1 MAARIML
8 AGGGTGGHLY
18 PAIAIADAVRSIDKD
33 AAVLFIGTKGRIEE
47 RVVPERGYDLALI
60 WISGVRRSFSFA
72 TALVP
77 LKVVTALVQSFMHIR
92 RFKPDVVIGTGGY
105 VSGPPVYVATL
116 LGIPT
121 VLQEQNS
128 YPGVTTR
135 LLAARVQ
142 QVHVMFERTKRF
154 LKRQD
159 NILMSGNPVRKTI
172 GSVTRADA
180 AARLGLDPAKQT
192 LLVTGGSQGA
202 ASMNAAVLDVMPAL
216 AEADMQV
223 LWLTGPRDAEHIK
236 AAVAAM
242 PSAPEGTILPYLE
255 RMEDAFAVADLM
267 VSRAGASTL
276 AEIACAGVPSVL
288 VPLPTA
294 AGDHQTENAR
304 AMVEAGAAVL
314 CTDATART
322 ALRPLVMELFSDAAR
337 RTRMGAAARSIAKP
351 DASMT
356 IARAVLGLRR

>member
-1 MAARIML
+1 MAARIIL

-18 PAIAIADAVRSIDKD
+18 PAIAIAEAVRSIDKD
-33 AAVLFIGTKGRIEE
+33 AALLFIGTKGRIEE

-77 LKVVTALVQSFMHIR
+77 VKIVTSLVQSFMHIR
-92 RFKPDVVIGTGGY
+92 RFKPDVVVGTGGY

-135 LLAARVQ
+135 LLAARVK

-159 NILMSGNPVRKTI
+159 NILMSGNPVRTTI
-172 GSVTRADA
+172 GTVTRADA

-192 LLVTGGSQGA
+192 LFVTGGSQGA
-202 ASMNAAVLDVMPAL
+202 ASMNAAVLEVMPAL
-216 AEADMQV
+216 AEAGVQV
-223 LWLTGPRDAEHIK
+223 LWLTGARDAEKIT
-236 AAVAAM
+236 AAVNALPVRPA
-242 PSAPEGTILPYLE
+242 GTILPYLE

-276 AEIACAGVPSVL
+276 AEIVCAGVPSIL

-314 CTDATART
+314 CTDATAKPELRT
-322 ALRPLVMELFSDAAR
+322 IVLDVLHDAAR
-337 RTRMGAAARSIAKP
+337 RARMSAAAKSIAKP

-356 IARAVLGLRR
+356 IARAILTLTR

>member
-1 MAARIML
+1 MAARVML

-18 PAIAIADAVRSIDKD
+18 PAIAIADAVREIDKD

-47 RVVPERGYDLALI
+47 RVVPERGYDIAMI

-77 LKVVTALVQSFMHIR
+77 VKIVTALVQSYMHIR
-92 RFKPDVVIGTGGY
+92 RFKPDVVVGTGGY
-105 VSGPPVYVATL
+105 VSGPPVYVASL

-121 VLQEQNS
+121 ALQEQNS

-135 LLAARVQ
+135 LLAGRVH
-142 QVHVMFERTKRF
+142 QVHVMFERTKKF

-159 NILMSGNPVRKTI
+159 NILMSGNPVRTTI
-172 GSVTRADA
+172 GSVSRADA
-180 AARLGLDPAKQT
+180 AQRLGLDPAKQT

-202 ASMNAAVLDVMPAL
+202 ASMNASVLKVLPAVTATGI
-216 AEADMQV
+216 QV
-223 LWLTGPRDAEHIK
+223 LWLTGAKDAENIT

-242 PSAPEGTILPYLE
+242 PVKPATAILPYLE

-267 VSRAGASTL
+267 VSRSGASTL

-314 CTDATART
+314 CRDADAHRE
-322 ALRPLVMELFSDAAR
+322 LEPLVLGLIADAAR
-337 RTRMGAAARSIAKP
+337 RTAMGAAAKSIARP

-356 IARAVLGLRR
+356 IARAVLNLKR

>member
-77 LKVVTALVQSFMHIR
+77 VKVVTSLVQSFMHIR

-135 LLAARVQ
+135 LLATRVL

-159 NILMSGNPVRKTI
+159 NILMSGNPVRTTI
-172 GSVTRADA
+172 GSVPRAEA

-202 ASMNAAVLDVMPAL
+202 ASMNAAVLEVMTAL
-216 AEADMQV
+216 AEAGVQV
-223 LWLTGPRDAEHIK
+223 LWLTGARDAEHIK
-236 AAVAAM
+236 AAMKALPAA
-242 PSAPEGTILPYLE
+242 PAGVILPYLE

-322 ALRPLVMELFSDAAR
+322 ALRPLVMELLNDAAR
-337 RTRMGAAARSIAKP
+337 RTRMGAAAKSIAKP

>member
-1 MAARIML
+1 MAVRIML

-18 PAIAIADAVRSIDKD
+18 PAVAIADAIRSIDKD
-33 AAVLFIGTKGRIEE
+33 AAVLFIGTKGKIEE

-60 WISGVRRSFSFA
+60 WISGVRRSFSLA

-77 LKVVTALVQSFMHIR
+77 LKIITSLMQSFMHIR

-105 VSGPPVYVATL
+105 VSGPPVYVASL
-116 LGIPT
+116 LGTPT

-128 YPGVTTR
+128 FPGVTTR
-135 LLAARVQ
+135 LLAGRVK
-142 QVHVMFERTKRF
+142 QVHVMFERTKKF

-159 NILMSGNPVRKTI
+159 NILMSGNPVRTTI
-172 GSVTRADA
+172 GSVTRTEA
-180 AARLGLDPAKQT
+180 AVRLGLDPAKQT

-216 AEADMQV
+216 AEAGVQV
-223 LWLTGPRDAEHIK
+223 LWLTGARDSEHIN
-236 AAVAAM
+236 AAM
-242 PSAPEGTILPYLE
+242 KALPAAPAGVILPYLE
-255 RMEDAFAVADLM
+255 RMEDAFAVADLV

-276 AEIACAGVPSVL
+276 AELACAGVPSIL

-304 AMVEAGAAVL
+304 AMVEAEAAVL
-314 CTDATART
+314 CTDATAAKELRT
-322 ALRPLVMELFSDAAR
+322 LVLELFHDASR
-337 RTRMGAAARSIAKP
+337 RTRMGAAAKSIAKP

-356 IARAVLGLRR
+356 IARAILSLIR

>member
-1 MAARIML
+1 ML

-77 LKVVTALVQSFMHIR
+77 VKVVTSLVQSFMHIR
-92 RFKPDVVIGTGGY
+92 RFKPDVVVGTGGY
-105 VSGPPVYVATL
+105 VSGPPVYMATL

-135 LLAARVQ
+135 LLATRVR

-159 NILMSGNPVRKTI
+159 NILMSGNPVRTTI
-172 GSVTRADA
+172 GSVARADA

-216 AEADMQV
+216 AEAGVQV
-223 LWLTGPRDAEHIK
+223 LWLTGQRDAEKIT
-236 AAVAAM
+236 AAVSAM
-242 PSAPEGTILPYLE
+242 PAAPRGAILPYLE

-294 AGDHQTENAR
+294 AGDHQTENAK

-322 ALRPLVMELFSDAAR
+322 ALRPLVMELFHDAAR
-337 RTRMGAAARSIAKP
+337 RARMSAAARSIAQP

-356 IARAVLGLRR
+356 IARAILGLTR

>member
-18 PAIAIADAVRSIDKD
+18 PAIAIADAVRSIDRD

-47 RVVPERGYDLALI
+47 RVVPERGYDIAMI

-77 LKVVTALVQSFMHIR
+77 VKVVTSLVQSFMHIR
-92 RFKPDVVIGTGGY
+92 RFKPDVVVGTGGY
-105 VSGPPVYVATL
+105 VSGPPVYVASL

-135 LLAARVQ
+135 LLATRVR

-159 NILMSGNPVRKTI
+159 NILMSGNPVRTTI
-172 GSVTRADA
+172 GSVARAEA

-202 ASMNAAVLDVMPAL
+202 ASMNAAVLEVMPAL
-216 AEADMQV
+216 AEAGIQV
-223 LWLTGPRDAEHIK
+223 LWLTGQRDAERII

-242 PSAPEGTILPYLE
+242 PVAPHRTILPYLE

-276 AEIACAGVPSVL
+276 AEIASAGVPSVL

-304 AMVEAGAAVL
+304 AMVDAGAAVL

-322 ALRPLVMELFSDAAR
+322 ALRPLVIELFHDAAR
-337 RTRMGAAARSIAKP
+337 RARMGAAARSIAKP

-356 IARAVLGLRR
+356 IARAILGLRR

>member
-1 MAARIML
+1 MAVRIML

-18 PAIAIADAVRSIDKD
+18 PAIAIADAVRAIDKD

-47 RVVPERGYDLALI
+47 RVVPARGYDIAMI

-77 LKVVTALVQSFMHIR
+77 VKIVTSLVQSYMHIR
-92 RFKPDVVIGTGGY
+92 RFRPDVVVGTGGY
-105 VSGPPVYVATL
+105 VSGPPVYVASL

-121 VLQEQNS
+121 ALQEQNS
-128 YPGVTTR
+128 FPGVTTR

-159 NILMSGNPVRKTI
+159 NILMSGNPVRTTI
-172 GSVTRADA
+172 GSVARADA
-180 AARLGLDPAKQT
+180 AQRLGLDPSAQT
-192 LLVTGGSQGA
+192 LLITGGSQGA
-202 ASMNAAVLDVMPAL
+202 ASMNAAVLEVMPAL
-216 AEADMQV
+216 AEAGVQV
-223 LWLTGPRDAEHIK
+223 LWLTGARDAENIM
-236 AAVAAM
+236 AAM
-242 PSAPEGTILPYLE
+242 KALPAAPKGTILPYLE

-276 AEIACAGVPSVL
+276 AEIACAGVPSIL

-322 ALRPLVMELFSDAAR
+322 ALRPLVMELFMDADR
-337 RTRMGAAARSIAKP
+337 RARMGAAARAIARP
-351 DASMT
+351 AASMT
-356 IARAVLGLRR
+356 IARSILELQR

>member
-1 MAARIML
+1 MAVRIML

-18 PAIAIADAVRSIDKD
+18 PAIAIADAVRAIEKD

-47 RVVPERGYDLALI
+47 RVVPERGYDLAMI

-77 LKVVTALVQSFMHIR
+77 VKVLTSLVQSYMHIR
-92 RFKPDVVIGTGGY
+92 RFRPDVVVGTGGY
-105 VSGPPVYVATL
+105 VSGPPVYVASL

-121 VLQEQNS
+121 ALQEQNS

-135 LLAARVQ
+135 LLAGRVQ

-159 NILMSGNPVRKTI
+159 NILMSGNPVRTTI
-172 GSVTRADA
+172 GSVSRAEA
-180 AARLGLDPAKQT
+180 AGRLGLDPAKPT

-202 ASMNAAVLDVMPAL
+202 ASMNAAVLEVMPAL
-216 AEADMQV
+216 AAAVIQV
-223 LWLTGPRDAEHIK
+223 LWLTGQRDADHIQG
-236 AAVAAM
+236 AVAAM
-242 PSAPEGTILPYLE
+242 PAAPAGTILPYLE

-267 VSRAGASTL
+267 VSRSGASTL
-276 AEIACAGVPSVL
+276 AEIACAGVPSIL

-314 CTDATART
+314 CKDGTAREE
-322 ALRPLVMELFSDAAR
+322 LRPLILELFNDAAR
-337 RTRMGAAARSIAKP
+337 RSRMSAAARSIAKP
-351 DASMT
+351 EASMT
-356 IARAVLGLRR
+356 IARAILGLRR